1 MIDYHRFCQI
11 KDLHEHQG
19 LNAMQIADA
28 LSIDPR
34 TVAYWLRQERFRPR
48 KSAPRTSKLDPFK
61 AQIVQMLEKY
71 PYSAAQVLQRLRE
84 QGFEGGYSTVKA
96 YVRTVRP
103 TRQPAFL
110 KLAFAPGECA
120 QVDWGSW
127 GSVPVGQTSRR
138 LSFFVMV
145 LCYSRLM
152 YVEFTVSQ
160 TMEHFLACHQHAFAF
175 FGGVPH
181 SIMVDNLK
189 SAVLKRT
196 LGEAPVFNPK
206 YADFATHHGFR
217 IMPCNVGKG
226 NEKGRVEN
234 GVGYVKKNFL
244 AGLEL
249 PDFRALNPAARHWL
263 DTVANGR
270 VHGETRAKPT
280 DLWHHERPALGPLP
294 LHPFDI
300 ATVSQVRA
308 SRQFRIT
315 LETNRYSVPAHYAG
329 HILTLKTYPDRLC
342 LYQGDKLI
350 ARHARRYERFQDIED
365 PDHPKAL
372 LEQRKKAR
380 DHKVFMRF
388 LALSPRAEAYYRKL
402 EERRLNPHHHVR
414 KIVALSDIYSPQAVA
429 RAMDDAFVYE
439 AFSSDYIANL
449 VEQRARFTPEA
460 SALHLTRRA
469 DLLEL
474 RLAQPDLSIYHTPPH
489 RESPDTEEPASCL
502 TPKTRNP

>member
-11 KDLHEHQG
+11 KDLHTNQG
-19 LNAMQIADA
+19 LNTTQIAGA
-28 LSIDPR
+28 LSLDPR

-48 KSAPRTSKLDPFK
+48 QSAPRTSKLDPFK

-84 QGFEGGYSTVKA
+84 QGYGGGYSTVKA

-103 TRQPAFL
+103 KRQPAFL

-120 QVDWGSW
+120 QADWGSW
-127 GSVPVGQTSRR
+127 GSVRVGHTSRR

-181 SIMVDNLK
+181 SVMVDNLK
-189 SAVLKRT
+189 SAVLKRA
-196 LGEAPVFNPK
+196 LGEAPVLNPT
-206 YADFATHHGFR
+206 YADFATHTGFR
-217 IMPCNVGKG
+217 IVPCNVGKG

-244 AGLEL
+244 AGLDIA
-249 PDFRALNPAARHWL
+249 DFRLLAPAVTHWL
-263 DTVANGR
+263 DTVANVR
-270 VHGETRAKPT
+270 VHGETRTPPVE
-280 DLWHHERPALGPLP
+280 LWHSEKPYLHPLP
-294 LHPFDI
+294 LQPYDI

-315 LETNRYSVPAHYAG
+315 LDTNRYSVPAHLAG
-329 HILTLKTYPDRLC
+329 QALTLKTYPDRLC
-342 LYQGDKLI
+342 LYHHHHLV
-350 ARHARRYERFQDIED
+350 ARHTRSYDRHGDFED
-365 PDHPKAL
+365 PDHPKPL
-372 LEQRKKAR
+372 LEQRRKAR
-380 DHKVFMRF
+380 DHKLFMRF
-388 LALSPRAEAYYRKL
+388 LALSPQAELYYRQL
-402 EERRLNPHHHVR
+402 QQRRLNPHHHVR
-414 KIVALSDIYSPQAVA
+414 QIVALSDIYSPEAVA
-429 RAMDDAFVYE
+429 RALADALEYG
-439 AFSSDYIANL
+439 AFAADYIANL
-449 VEQRARFTPEA
+449 LEQRARFTPQE
-460 SALHLTRRA
+460 SPLHLTRRE

-474 RLAQPDLSIYHTPPH
+474 CLQPPDLSVYQEPP
-489 RESPDTEEPASCL
+489 STSDKSI
-502 TPKTRNP
+502 